1 LRPIAARGPVP
12 WGSLMGRNVEEPLA

>member
-12 WGSLMGRNVEEPLA
+12 WGSLMGRNGEEPLA

>member
-12 WGSLMGRNVEEPLA
+12 WGSLMGRNGVEPLA